1 MKGSIVRDT
10 VAFVLFVA
18 GAGAVIGGLLMVWP
32 PLSLIVAG
40 CFSVRLGMQVVSS
53 ED

>member
-1 MKGSIVRDT
+1 MRDA

-18 GAGAVIGGLLMVWP
+18 GSAAVLGGLFMVWP
-32 PLSLIVAG
+32 PVSLIVAG
-40 CFSVRLGMQVVSS
+40 CLSVRLGVQVVSS